1 MTQDT
6 PENGAE
12 TAPEGPDTPQPPT
25 DTTQPEIAPQD
36 RPAWP
41 PKVETK

>member
-12 TAPEGPDTPQPPT
+12 TAPEGPDAPQTPT
-25 DTTQPEIAPQD
+25 DTTQPVNAPQD
-36 RPAWP
+36 RPTWP
-41 PKVETK
+41 PAMESK